1 MSFPHVTRPP
11 HPFFIFNFFF
21 PILLTTN
28 QDNGSLWKQL
38 KWDNR
43 LLKVFPSGFAI
54 AWVRRDKPITSDGIY
69 LAKTLLKKMVVSSRQ
84 FSHHSVLQRNYL
96 WKNVCR
102 RTIYTSERLRIAQF
116 QDSALQNAKILSS
129 CHINPPPLPP
139 PPLPRQKLTK
149 KYIFILWGCARA
161 TRSLHDEVPGIWF
174 SSWSV
179 ILLWLLLTHPTQSLL
194 F

>member
-1 MSFPHVTRPP
+1 
-11 HPFFIFNFFF
+11 
-21 PILLTTN
+21 
-28 QDNGSLWKQL
+28 
-38 KWDNR
+38 
-43 LLKVFPSGFAI
+43 
-54 AWVRRDKPITSDGIY
+54 
-69 LAKTLLKKMVVSSRQ
+69 MVVSSRQ

-149 KYIFILWGCARA
+149 KIYIHTVGVCSSDSLATRWGARNLIFILISYS
-161 TRSLHDEVPGIWF
+161 SLTTANSPNSILALLTLLLNTPLNWSNSGRF
-174 SSWSV
+174 YNQSWSC
-179 ILLWLLLTHPTQSLL
+179 LC
-194 F
+194 